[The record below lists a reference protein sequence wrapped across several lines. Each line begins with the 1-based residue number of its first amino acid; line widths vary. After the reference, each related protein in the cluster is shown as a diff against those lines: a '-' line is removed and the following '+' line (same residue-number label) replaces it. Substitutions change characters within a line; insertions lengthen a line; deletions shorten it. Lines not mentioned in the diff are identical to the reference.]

1 MRIIVKTLLEMDI
14 PCESYD
20 DIPLVE
26 FNSIDDVQNKDKL
39 LDYFEYH
46 KYHMY
51 GIRCIDSSAILSYV
65 INNNNH
71 ILEGYHKTLV
81 AMDMLKD
88 YIKNHDII
96 VTESNYYEVKLEISE
111 EEFLTQ
117 LKAIYNNE
125 ASSLDDKK
133 LELKIVSEKIEWYKK
148 KADRFGY
155 DYSKP
160 ISHYEELLK
169 KFE

>member
-1 MRIIVKTLLEMDI
+1 MRIIVKTLPEMDI
-14 PCESYD
+14 PCESYND
-20 DIPLVE
+20 VPLVE
-26 FNSIDDVQNKDKL
+26 FNSINDVQNKDKL

-51 GIRCIDSSAILSYV
+51 GINCIKSSIILSYV
-65 INNNNH
+65 LNNNH

-88 YIKNHDII
+88 YIKTHDII
-96 VTESNYYEVKLEISE
+96 VTVSNDYEVELEISE

-117 LKAIYNNE
+117 LKTIYNNE

-133 LELKIVSEKIEWYKK
+133 LELKIVSEKISWYKK

-160 ISHYEELLK
+160 ISYYEELLK